1 MGITTFIFYLVAFYN
16 IKPDRMSNLKS
27 IKIKRKEKLL
37 NAINMVVKEINKET
51 NSNEIERK
59 SRIEESID
67 RLESLISKSFDG

>member
-1 MGITTFIFYLVAFYN
+1 MIYN
-16 IKPDRMSNLKS
+16 IKPDKMSNLKS

-67 RLESLISKSFDG
+67 RLE

>member
-1 MGITTFIFYLVAFYN
+1 MIYN
-16 IKPDRMSNLKS
+16 IKLDRMSNLKS

>member
-1 MGITTFIFYLVAFYN
+1 
-16 IKPDRMSNLKS
+16 
-27 IKIKRKEKLL
+27 
-37 NAINMVVKEINKET
+37 MVVKEINKET

>member
-1 MGITTFIFYLVAFYN
+1 MIYN
-16 IKPDRMSNLKS
+16 IKPDKMSNLKN
-27 IKIKRKEKLL
+27 IKIKRKAKLL

>member
-1 MGITTFIFYLVAFYN
+1 MIYN
-16 IKPDRMSNLKS
+16 IKPDKISNLKS
-27 IKIKRKEKLL
+27 IKIKRKAKLL

-67 RLESLISKSFDG
+67 RLELLISKSFDG

>member
-1 MGITTFIFYLVAFYN
+1 MIYN

>member
-1 MGITTFIFYLVAFYN
+1 MLSQVLTRFIFSL
-16 IKPDRMSNLKS
+16 LKN
-27 IKIKRKEKLL
+27 IKIKRKAKLL